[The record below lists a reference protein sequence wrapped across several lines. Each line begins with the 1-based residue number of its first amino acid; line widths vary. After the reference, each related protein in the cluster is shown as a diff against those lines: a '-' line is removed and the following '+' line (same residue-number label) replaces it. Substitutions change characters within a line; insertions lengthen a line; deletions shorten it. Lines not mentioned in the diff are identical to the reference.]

1 MQRRTF
7 SFGAASA
14 ALTLLTPSAWAQ
26 NQPQPQPK
34 AGKEFRQLAK
44 TAPTDA
50 ASGEVEVLEFFSY
63 GCIHCKNFNPSFQAW
78 KKAASA
84 HVKVRMVHV
93 GFNPNFEP
101 LQRIFYT
108 LQSMQALEQAHDAMF
123 EAVLTERKAVHQMD
137 VLLPLV
143 AKLGIDRERF
153 EAGYQSFSTASQVRR
168 AIQLQNAYEVEGT
181 PSIGV
186 AGRYY
191 TDGGMN
197 GSMERLLHTVDYLVE
212 QSRQA

>member
-1 MQRRTF
+1 
-7 SFGAASA
+7 
-14 ALTLLTPSAWAQ
+14 
-26 NQPQPQPK
+26 
-34 AGKEFRQLAK
+34 
-44 TAPTDA
+44 
-50 ASGEVEVLEFFSY
+50 
-63 GCIHCKNFNPSFQAW
+63 
-78 KKAASA
+78 
-84 HVKVRMVHV
+84 
-93 GFNPNFEP
+93 
-101 LQRIFYT
+101 
-108 LQSMQALEQAHDAMF
+108 
-123 EAVLTERKAVHQMD
+123 MD
-137 VLLPLV
+137 VLLPLI